1 MRKYRVCIHVRKY
14 TSWNFS
20 DVESNTENNQLNDIN
35 PFVFYIIL
43 LYSIHKK
50 YLIKLFKDFYMKLY
64 NNNGNKKT

>member
-1 MRKYRVCIHVRKY
+1 MRKYRVCIHDRKY

-50 YLIKLFKDFYMKLY
+50 YVIK
-64 NNNGNKKT
+64 